1 MLATSDGNVGW
12 RMVDAVDERWLNY
25 RSCHFSQVG
34 ALYLRISV
42 LGIGRVVERR
52 LLARPAMMDE
62 PIVQS
67 TGSLVTKDP
76 SSYSSCEIF

>member
-1 MLATSDGNVGW
+1 MRLMS
-12 RMVDAVDERWLNY
+12 Y

-42 LGIGRVVERR
+42 LGVGRVVERR
-52 LLARPAMMDE
+52 LLVRPAMMDE

-67 TGSLVTKDP
+67 TGSLVIKDP
-76 SSYSSCEIF
+76 IELLIL